1 MTMRYALYAVPA
13 ASHPLWGDAAAWL
26 GRDVETGAE
35 PPPTLPPWLDRARWQ
50 EITAEPRRYGFHG
63 TLKPP
68 MTLAAGE
75 TEAGLE
81 EALAQFAAEQKPP
94 PPVRLEVAA
103 ISGFVAL
110 LPEPAAPA
118 LLRLADLCVEQ
129 FDRFRA
135 PSTAAE
141 LARRR
146 QAGLNPLQEAHLRR
160 WGYPYVFDQFRYHM
174 TLSGRLHAPERDRV
188 IAWLSTLLGPAL
200 AGPVPL
206 ELGLFVQARADAPFH
221 LRRRFAMAGAALPP
235 SNNLYKM

>member
-1 MTMRYALYAVPA
+1 MTIRYALYAVPA
-13 ASHPLWGDAAAWL
+13 AGHPLWQAASAWL
-26 GRDVETGAE
+26 GRDAETGAE
-35 PPPTLPPWLDRARWQ
+35 PAPILPPWLEREHWR

-75 TEAGLE
+75 TSSGLE
-81 EALAQFAAEQKPP
+81 AALAEFAAGQKAP

-103 ISGFVAL
+103 IAGFVAL
-110 LPEPAAPA
+110 LPAPPAPA
-118 LLRLADLCVEQ
+118 LMGLADLCVEH

-135 PSTAAE
+135 PAAEAE

-146 QAGLNPLQEAHLRR
+146 QAGLSPVQDAHLLR

-188 IAWLSTLLGPAL
+188 IGWLRTSLGPVL
-200 AGPVPL
+200 KMPVPI
-206 ELGLFVQARADAPFH
+206 ELGLFVQEHADRPFH
-221 LRRRFAMAGAALPP
+221 AQRRFAFSA
-235 SNNLYKM
+235 Y